1 MELLEFQVWKNKFYE
16 LRETLANIEG
26 MTNDNTL
33 SYENEIRKVWNSLPN
48 NVKSMKALGIAFLTM
63 NYIIPDTRNRLVND
77 LNAACVALNLTK
89 YKPRIAKLSASM

>member
-33 SYENEIRKVWNSLPN
+33 MKMKF
-48 NVKSMKALGIAFLTM
+48 VKFGILCQIM
-63 NYIIPDTRNRLVND
+63 
-77 LNAACVALNLTK
+77 
-89 YKPRIAKLSASM
+89 LSQ